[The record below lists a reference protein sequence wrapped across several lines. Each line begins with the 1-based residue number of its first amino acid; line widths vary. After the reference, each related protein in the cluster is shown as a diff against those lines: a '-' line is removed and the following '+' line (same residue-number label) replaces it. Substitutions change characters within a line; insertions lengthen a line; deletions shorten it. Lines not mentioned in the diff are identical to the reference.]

1 MPLMPRQVGR
11 DRAHRRSRER
21 SDRIASSVRPLPP
34 SHTTRSSEV
43 RCRTPCSI
51 ATRALRGSFAPWS
64 PGSARA
70 AAAETATAAES
81 TKTAAATTE
90 AGATPQ
96 PTAAPS
102 TASTSPTAAHRNEDR
117 QTSPAPAPTPTAT
130 QQRKE
135 EEQNEEINERRNAA
149 ASRLLPLL
157 NGRRSSLKRTV
168 DLKVELARVSLC
180 DARRHQLQTGAVVL
194 LAEERHR
201 LVAELP
207 RGRVG
212 EESLSAKT
220 NFGAD
225 VAAAVLRCLLRN
237 EENDDA
243 RVARGIPRFCFFADL
258 PLATDSKPDFFDR
271 PAAEI
276 RERDD
281 DDLAARLRANVGDD
295 ALHPTRVLRR
305 DDVRE
310 VVDVSTGRRDLQ
322 PLERNSDQRRDHQQ
336 EAWHDRNLISDG
348 RGERRAGR

>member
-34 SHTTRSSEV
+34 SHTTRSSEG

-51 ATRALRGSFAPWS
+51 ATRALRESFAPWS

-70 AAAETATAAES
+70 TAAETAAAAES
-81 TKTAAATTE
+81 TKTAAATAE
-90 AGATPQ
+90 ASATTKP
-96 PTAAPS
+96 AASPS

-117 QTSPAPAPTPTAT
+117 QTSSDPAPAAT
-130 QQRKE
+130 QQRE
-135 EEQNEEINERRNAA
+135 EEKEKEEINERRYA
-149 ASRLLPLL
+149 ASASGLLPLL
-157 NGRRSSLKRTV
+157 HRRSRRLKRAV

-180 DARRHQLQTGAVVL
+180 DARRHQRQAGAVVL

-201 LVAELP
+201 FVAEP
-207 RGRVG
+207 TRGRVG
-212 EESLSAKT
+212 DKT
-220 NFGAD
+220 FRTKSNFGAY
-225 VAAAVLRCLLRN
+225 VATSVLRRLLRN
-237 EENDDA
+237 EENDHA
-243 RVARGIPRFCFFADL
+243 RVARGIPGISLFADL
-258 PLATDSKPDFFDR
+258 PLATDLKRHFFER

-276 RERDD
+276 RERDN
-281 DDLAARLRANVGDD
+281 DDLAARLRAHVGDD